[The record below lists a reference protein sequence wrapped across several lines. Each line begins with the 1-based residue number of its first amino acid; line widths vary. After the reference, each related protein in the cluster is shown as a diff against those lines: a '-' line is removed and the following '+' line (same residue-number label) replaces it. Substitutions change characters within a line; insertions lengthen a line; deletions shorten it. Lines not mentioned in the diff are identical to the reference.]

1 MSSLKLQFQ
10 NKMVRTAVIVFIL
23 IIALSLRIYVSHKAY
38 CSTFDTATPGVMALN
53 ILKGEKPLFFYGQ
66 KYMGALEAYTSAV
79 FFAIFGVSELV
90 LSMVPIIYSV
100 CWILATFLLFNE
112 LLGYSAGLVAG
123 LCIAIPDW
131 DTLWY
136 CIGSYGGYPEA
147 LFLGTIALWLAVR
160 FTLRELSART
170 ALLHSA
176 GLGLTSGLA
185 LWTHPLS
192 AVYIV
197 TSAVIITGKLIK
209 KKFTSS
215 VITPLFIA
223 IPLFFLGALPV
234 FLYTT
239 TDSQIVKIHLTR
251 SVILENMRGFL
262 QRPTTYHLWSSAR
275 SFPNFPHADIF
286 RLFITVILCL
296 AMILFLLRLFEFRKN
311 LNKTVIFLP
320 FVFTIIFF
328 VLYLPHPLARVK
340 ATRYTIPLWTMCLC
354 SIMAG
359 AVTLSQ
365 KTLRT
370 IGWVIFLASLCYYG
384 ITDIIGTHLRHPK
397 KQKEMK
403 QRTEIV
409 NTVQRLGL
417 RDVVMVGGE
426 IFGYEGQI
434 LSFTSH
440 NKIRFVSPMAERHF
454 PSQLAVE
461 TSQNRAILCESPHVE
476 STLASLRSLAA
487 TCNVTHLPGATLFH
501 NINYVPMQIRAIP
514 ASEIHV
520 KTRGLSEGAG
530 KDIIDRNID
539 TFIMAKKDM
548 ESEIIID
555 IGTPHNVCSLWLFG
569 KESWHSSLPNSYTIS
584 VSDDGEKFTTIT
596 HIPRRVANSYIN
608 GNQIYFLTY
617 YGMMEC
623 QFSPITARYIRIVFH
638 PVESKEKLWKLSE
651 LFVFEYTA
659 EGSKIHEA
667 EISAIAHKLNEH
679 KIEFTVA
686 DRWLSIKLLPHLI
699 TSSQTPSVYL
709 PFNPK
714 FSETRISRFV
724 TPHKHLAFI
733 FSRAV
738 ADECEMLMKKTWHNI
753 NFVRIDFDHY
763 SLIMPSVLEKSNL
776 DRKVPLYWNGHVLL
790 KTTRLTEISSTAFTR
805 EN

>member
-1 MSSLKLQFQ
+1 
-10 NKMVRTAVIVFIL
+10 MVRIGTLVFIL
-23 IIALSLRIYVSHKAY
+23 SVALFLRIYVSYKAY
-38 CSTFDTATPGVMALN
+38 YSTFDTATTGVMALN

-66 KYMGALEAYTSAV
+66 KYMGAIEAYTAAV

-90 LSMVPIIYSV
+90 LSMVPIVYSLG
-100 CWILATFLLFNE
+100 WILATFLLFNE
-112 LLGYSAGLVAG
+112 LWGYSAGLVAG

-136 CIGSYGGYPEA
+136 CIGSYGGYPESF
-147 LFLGTIALWLAVR
+147 FLGTIALWIAVR
-160 FTLRELSART
+160 FMQRELNFRS

-176 GLGLTSGLA
+176 VWGLTSGIA

-192 AVYIV
+192 VVYII
-197 TSAVIITGKLIK
+197 TSAVIITVKLTK
-209 KKFTSS
+209 KKITPA

-223 IPLFFLGALPV
+223 IPLFILGALPM
-234 FLYTT
+234 FLYFQ
-239 TDSQIVKIHLTR
+239 TDSTIAKIEVTR
-251 SVILENMRGFL
+251 STIIENMHSFL
-262 QRPTTYHLWSSAR
+262 QRPTTYHLWSSAK
-275 SFPNFPHADIF
+275 SVPDFPYADMF

-296 AMILFLLRLFEFRKN
+296 AIILFFLRLFESRKN
-311 LNKTVIFLP
+311 LYRTVIFLL
-320 FVFTIIFF
+320 FVFIIIFLALY
-328 VLYLPHPLARVK
+328 VLHPLARVK

-359 AVTLSQ
+359 VVTLN
-365 KTLRT
+365 KKILRT
-370 IGWVIFLASLCYYG
+370 IGWVIFSVSLCYYG
-384 ITDIIGTHLRHPK
+384 VTDIIAAHLRYPK

-409 NTVQRLGL
+409 HTVQKLGL

-461 TSQNRAILCESPHVE
+461 TSQDRAILCESPHVE
-476 STLASLRSLAA
+476 SALASLRSLSA
-487 TCNVTHLPGATLFH
+487 TCSVTHLSEATLFH
-501 NINYVPMQIRAIP
+501 NINYLPMQIRTIP
-514 ASEIHV
+514 VSEV
-520 KTRGLSEGAG
+520 RAEVQGVSEGSG

-539 TFIMAKKDM
+539 TFIMARKDT
-548 ESEIIID
+548 ETEIMID
-555 IGTPHNVCSLWLFG
+555 MGTPHKVCSLWLFG
-569 KESWHSSLPNSYTIS
+569 NESWHSSLPNSYTIS
-584 VSDDGEKFTTIT
+584 VSEDGEKFTTIS
-596 HIPRRVANSYIN
+596 HIPIRIANSYIN

-623 QFSPITARYIRIVFH
+623 RFSPVTARYIRIVFH
-638 PVESKEKLWKLSE
+638 PVKTRENLGKLCE
-651 LFVFEYTA
+651 IFVFEYRG
-659 EGSKIHEA
+659 EGTKIQET

-679 KIEFTVA
+679 KVEFTVS
-686 DRWLSIKLLPHLI
+686 DRWLSIKLLPYLDAN
-699 TSSQTPSVYL
+699 SQVSPVYL

-724 TPHKHLAFI
+724 TPYKQLAFI
-733 FSRAV
+733 FSQAV
-738 ADECEMLMKKTWHNI
+738 ADECEKLMKEMWHNI
-753 NFVRIDFDHY
+753 NFIRTDFDHY
-763 SLIMPSVLEKSNL
+763 SLIMPAISENFMPDKKTHLH
-776 DRKVPLYWNGHVLL
+776 WNGHVLL
-790 KTTRLTEISSTAFTR
+790 KTTHLTDSSTEHRIT